1 MKKNT
6 TISDIIK
13 WFYIIASIIFWITFI
28 TGVESIMEHNLF
40 LWFSAIAIVDII
52 IGKSLNIIHYLSKQF
67 ILVVLF
73 GTGSF
78 LLYYK
83 IFNCAYSVSKI
94 KSVI

>member
-52 IGKSLNIIHYLSKQF
+52 IGKSLNIIHYLSK
-67 ILVVLF
+67 
-73 GTGSF
+73 
-78 LLYYK
+78 
-83 IFNCAYSVSKI
+83 
-94 KSVI
+94 